1 MLKYII
7 SCMYVLLSNN
17 HLRAQSI
24 DAKDKWKLVKPGMSE
39 PQLKQLIGDP
49 TRFEPYTTVRYNTF
63 DTSVYWRY
71 PDEKIVVVT
80 NHLVERIEHNR
91 QQLLTF
97 IQQHASKKDKDGL
110 IIISHGT
117 K

>member
-1 MLKYII
+1 MLFCLCFFTIGFCVW
-7 SCMYVLLSNN
+7 S
-17 HLRAQSI
+17 QSGEN
-24 DAKDKWKLVKPGMSE
+24 KERWKALKPGMSE
-39 PQLKQLIGDP
+39 PQLRQIMGEP
-49 TRFEPYTTVRYNTF
+49 IRFEPYTTVKYNTY

-71 PDEKIVVVT
+71 ADDKVVVVT
-80 NHLVERIEHNR
+80 NHLVERVEHNR

-97 IQQHASKKDKDGL
+97 IQKHASKKDKDGL